1 MCGTTS
7 LLGWGIVQIH
17 TPHLSMLT
25 LPSYFHVISTPHPPQ
40 LCSTTVF
47 LGCPDKDSHF
57 THSCSHNLSNVLAPS
72 QVKTLTPI
80 QFAPITPSYLI
91 LCRSLG
97 IRCQTSLRQCWRISS
112 PAFCRRMSP
121 SGLVTCAVVPT
132 TSSPTSGSAPS
143 TGWTCS
149 TGEGLRLS
157 GHRRGVSA
165 TSASTPL
172 ATPQQWW
179 RSPTTTSLRKSSKI
193 FDYRAPK

>member
-1 MCGTTS
+1 MS
-7 LLGWGIVQIH
+7 WHLLRWRH
-17 TPHLSMLT
+17 SHLSNL
-25 LPSYFHVISTPHPPQ
+25 LPS
-40 LCSTTVF
+40 
-47 LGCPDKDSHF
+47 
-57 THSCSHNLSNVLAPS
+57 
-72 QVKTLTPI
+72 
-80 QFAPITPSYLI
+80 PSYLI

-97 IRCQTSLRQCWRISS
+97 IRRQTSLRQCWRISS

-157 GHRRGVSA
+157 GHQRGVSPTLA
-165 TSASTPL
+165 SAPL

-179 RSPTTTSLRKSSKI
+179 RSPTTTSLRTSSKI
-193 FDYRAPK
+193 FDYRAPKQMGARNFGTPPLNES